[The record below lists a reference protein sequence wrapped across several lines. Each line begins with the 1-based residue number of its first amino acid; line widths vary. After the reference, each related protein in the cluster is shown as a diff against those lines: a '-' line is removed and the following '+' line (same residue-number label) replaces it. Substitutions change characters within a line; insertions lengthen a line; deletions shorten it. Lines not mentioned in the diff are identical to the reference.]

1 MNYIELYSPV
11 KRAQIKANNDILAG
25 LQELESNTEQR
36 EFNKTPIVLPREDNE
51 QQNNSNGWNALI
63 GLTSYYRPVE
73 VQSVISGGGSGGS
86 GPRGFR
92 NHNWLNIRLSDNN
105 TWQGEVVGSDNA
117 FETFSSPEYGIR
129 AAAKLVTNYYNSG
142 LNTISKIINKWAP
155 TNENDTQ
162 NYINIVASRMNIDP
176 NKKINVKD
184 PNVMENLLSAMT
196 FVENGKEG
204 DRSII
209 KNGIKLLNT

>member
-11 KRAQIKANNDILAG
+11 KRAQIQANNALLAG
-25 LQELESNTEQR
+25 LQELENNTEQR
-36 EFNKTPIVLPREDNE
+36 EFNKTPTAPLRENDN
-51 QQNNSNGWNALI
+51 QQSGYAGWDTLI
-63 GLTSYYRPVE
+63 GLSSYSKPVDR
-73 VQSVISGGGSGGS
+73 VQTVASSGSS

-105 TWQGEVVGSDNA
+105 TWQGETVGNDNA
-117 FETFSSPEYGIR
+117 FETFSSPEYGVR

-176 NKKINVKD
+176 NKKIDVKD

>member
-11 KRAQIKANNDILAG
+11 KKAQIKANNDILAG

-36 EFNKTPIVLPREDNE
+36 EFNKTPTVPLRKNDV
-51 QQNNSNGWNALI
+51 QQSGSTGWDTLI
-63 GLTSYYRPVE
+63 GLYSYSKPVDR
-73 VQSVISGGGSGGS
+73 VYTVNSRGGS

-105 TWQGEVVGSDNA
+105 TWQGETVSNDNA

-129 AAAKLVTNYYNSG
+129 AAAKLVTNYYNNG

-155 TNENDTQ
+155 NNENDTQ

-176 NKKINVKD
+176 NKKIDVKD
-184 PNVMENLLSAMT
+184 PKVMENLLSAMT
-196 FVENGKEG
+196 FVENGREG
-204 DRSII
+204 DRNVIRR
-209 KNGIKLLNT
+209 GIQLNV